1 MHMRPFNRG
10 DRVGAL
16 IQETLSGLLKKSI
29 KDPRLSSAVITG
41 VKMSAD
47 LKFAKIYF
55 VVSDLVATKEEALAG
70 FQKAKGYIKYSLAQ
84 QLNLRYMPDLNF
96 FYDNSIN
103 HGFHIDSILKKL
115 EKGHA
120 ENHKPPEQEQ

>member
-1 MHMRPFNRG
+1 MKPFNRA
-10 DRVGAL
+10 DRVAAL
-16 IQETLSGLLKKSI
+16 IQEAVSILLKKSI
-29 KDPRLSSAVITG
+29 KDPRLKSASITG

-47 LKFAKIYF
+47 LKHAKIYF
-55 VVSDLVATKEEALAG
+55 VVSDRVAIKEEAIAG
-70 FQKAKGYIKYSLAQ
+70 FQKAKGYIKYNLAQ

-103 HGFHIDSILKKL
+103 QGFHIDSILKKL

-120 ENHKPPEQEQ
+120 ENHQPPEKEQ